1 MSDGG
6 AATPATSA
14 VRAVVAG
21 HGGFAAALVDVV
33 ARVAGR
39 GDTLVAVS
47 NDGLDAKG
55 IEAALRAAIETH
67 GATVVFTDLPGGS
80 VTMAARRVAQ
90 ADPRVTV
97 VTGANAAMLLTYVF
111 AEPGEA
117 GLTGA
122 IEAARGAI
130 TVVPARGASRAD

>member
-1 MSDGG
+1 MSE
-6 AATPATSA
+6 T

-33 ARVAGR
+33 GRIGGRAGVFA
-39 GDTLVAVS
+39 TVS

-55 IEAALRAAIETH
+55 IEAAVRAAIEAH
-67 GATVVFTDLPGGS
+67 GVTLVFTDLPAGS

-97 VTGANAAMLLTYVF
+97 VTGANVAMLLTF
-111 AEPGEA
+111 AFSSAEGGPGSA
-117 GLTGA
+117 A
-122 IEAARGAI
+122 AAAAEAARGSIA
-130 TVVPARGASRAD
+130 VFPARGAGRAD